1 MPSRATKSPAVIVP
15 KGWAVPGQHRP
26 VLLGLHSTGPCLVS
40 PKRCPKWEPGSPLPA
55 QQGTNETRRSLQVE
69 IKFAVAQP
77 MVLRAE
83 SSYSKGAVQLEVLGA
98 AWSIAPLLL
107 FALWK

>member
-1 MPSRATKSPAVIVP
+1 MGARFSSAGTAGDERDTEEMP
-15 KGWAVPGQHRP
+15 
-26 VLLGLHSTGPCLVS
+26 C
-40 PKRCPKWEPGSPLPA
+40 GSE
-55 QQGTNETRRSLQVE
+55 GLQVE

-98 AWSIAPLLL
+98 ACSFAPLLL

>member
-1 MPSRATKSPAVIVP
+1 M
-15 KGWAVPGQHRP
+15 
-26 VLLGLHSTGPCLVS
+26 
-40 PKRCPKWEPGSPLPA
+40 
-55 QQGTNETRRSLQVE
+55 E

-77 MVLRAE
+77 VVLRVE